1 MDRRAFV
8 KGATA
13 VALGVPAY
21 RALAQSFPSRN
32 IRIVV
37 PAAAGT
43 PPDILARIVGNA
55 IAESES
61 WTVVVENKPGGVQ
74 TIGTAEV
81 LRQPADGHTLLSAT
95 TPIAASTALVP
106 SVQWKIE
113 RDFAPVVQVGTSYN
127 ILVVNPST
135 PVNSLPEFVAYLK
148 QSPGKYTFSS
158 GGFGTPAHL
167 LGELFKLE
175 TGVQT
180 THVPYQGLARAI
192 ADLINGTN
200 TYQFIAAVAVVE
212 LVNSGNLR
220 ALAAMS
226 HKRVPALKDVP
237 TIIETGYPTLA
248 SEDWAGF
255 MVRSG
260 TPDPAVARL
269 NAAVNKVLK
278 TDKVRD
284 ALAKVGT
291 DPGGGTPEAFGKL
304 VNDEVAHWTKVIKDA
319 QIKINP

>member
-37 PAAAGT
+37 PAPAGT

-81 LRQPADGHTLLSAT
+81 LRQPADGHTLLSVT
-95 TPIAASTALVP
+95 TPIAASTTLVP

-237 TIIETGYPTLA
+237 TIIETGYPKLA

-255 MVRSG
+255 LVRSG

-269 NAAVNKVLK
+269 NVAVNEVLK
-278 TDKVRD
+278 TDKVRN

>member
-37 PAAAGT
+37 PATAGS

-81 LRQPADGHTLLSAT
+81 LRQPADGHTLLSVT
-95 TPIAASTALVP
+95 TPIAATTALVP

-237 TIIETGYPTLA
+237 TIIETGYPKLA

-255 MVRSG
+255 LVRSG

-278 TDKVRD
+278 TDKVRG

-291 DPGGGTPEAFGKL
+291 DPGGGTPETFGKL

-319 QIKINP
+319 EIKINP

>member
-37 PAAAGT
+37 PATAGS

-81 LRQPADGHTLLSAT
+81 LRQPADGHTLLSVT
-95 TPIAASTALVP
+95 TPIAATTALVP

-237 TIIETGYPTLA
+237 TIIETGYPKLA
-248 SEDWAGF
+248 SEDWVGF
-255 MVRSG
+255 LVRSG
-260 TPDPAVARL
+260 TPDPVVARL

-278 TDKVRD
+278 TDKVRG

-291 DPGGGTPEAFGKL
+291 DPGGGTPETFGKL

-319 QIKINP
+319 EIKINP

>member
-13 VALGVPAY
+13 VALGVPAC
-21 RALAQSFPSRN
+21 RALAQSFPSKN

-37 PAAAGT
+37 PATAGS

-61 WTVVVENKPGGVQ
+61 WTVVVEDKPGGVQ

-81 LRQPADGHTLLSAT
+81 LRQPADGHTLLSVT
-95 TPIAASTALVP
+95 TPVAASTALVP

-127 ILVVNPST
+127 VLVVNPST

-180 THVPYQGLARAI
+180 THVPYQGLPRAI

-200 TYQFIAAVAVVE
+200 TYQFIAVVAVVE
-212 LVNSGNLR
+212 LISSGNLR
-220 ALAAMS
+220 ALAVMS

-237 TIIETGYPTLA
+237 TIIETGYPKLA

-255 MVRSG
+255 LVRSG

-278 TDKVRD
+278 TDKVRG

-291 DPGGGTPEAFGKL
+291 DPGGGTPETFGKL

-319 QIKINP
+319 EIKINP